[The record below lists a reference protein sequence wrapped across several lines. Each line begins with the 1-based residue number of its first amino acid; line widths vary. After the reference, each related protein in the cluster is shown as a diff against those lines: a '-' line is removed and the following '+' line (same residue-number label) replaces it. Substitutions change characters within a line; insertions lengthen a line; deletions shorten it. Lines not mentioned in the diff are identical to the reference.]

1 MKKNDLSDKILEGNL
16 LKIILVL
23 GWPLALSSVIQT
35 FYNLIDAYWLG
46 KLGRVQLA
54 APFISFQLIFF
65 IISFAMGMSMA
76 GTSLVA
82 QYTGAKESK
91 KARQVAGHL
100 LLFLLILVFFLSILG
115 YVFSK
120 PLLNVLKT
128 PKDAFAPTLTY
139 FRTMLLGLVTA
150 VPFFIYQGVLNGYGD
165 TISPLKVQA
174 ITVGINLILDPLF
187 IFGWVGFPALG
198 VQGAAIATIISR
210 AIASVIGLYELFN
223 GVRGIKLTL
232 KCLKPDIEIYKKIIK
247 VGLPASLGMAGS
259 SIGFIIIQGVINTL
273 GSAVVAAAGIGFR
286 MVHLFMLPALG
297 ISSAITTIVGQTL
310 GANKV
315 NRAKA
320 SIILGLKIIIGFLI
334 PAMLLIAFYGKYIMI
349 FFIPHDPLVQEI
361 GRKMFYIVAPSVIF
375 FAIFR
380 IFAGAFQGSGHTMPV
395 MITSLL
401 RIWIVRLPL
410 VWLLSIYLGWGH
422 YGIWWGMLFS
432 NIFTATLI
440 FILYLKG
447 NWQIPV
453 IKRKKIIIRKEI
465 SEIEEIVED
474 ANA

>member
-1 MKKNDLSDKILEGNL
+1 MRQKNFSDKILEGNL
-16 LKIILVL
+16 LKAILFL

-82 QYTGAKESK
+82 QYTGAKEEK

-100 LLFLLILVFFLSILG
+100 LLFNIILILFLSIAG
-115 YVFSK
+115 YIFSS
-120 PLLNVLKT
+120 PLLKLLRT
-128 PKDAFAPTLTY
+128 PADAFAPTLTY
-139 FRTMLLGLVTA
+139 FRTMLLGLVTS

-165 TISPLKVQA
+165 TISPLKLQA
-174 ITVGINLILDPLF
+174 LTIGINLVLDPIM
-187 IFGWVGFPALG
+187 IFGWFGFPALG
-198 VQGAAIATIISR
+198 VLGAALATIISR
-210 AIASVIGLYELFN
+210 AIASAIGLYELFK
-223 GVRGIKLTL
+223 GIRGIKLTL
-232 KCLKPDIEIYKKIIK
+232 SCLKPDIEIFRKIVK
-247 VGLPASLGMAGS
+247 VGLPASLGMSGS
-259 SIGFIIIQGVINTL
+259 SVGFIIIQGIINTL

-297 ISSAITTIVGQTL
+297 ISSAITTIVGQSL
-310 GANKV
+310 GADKV
-315 NRAKA
+315 KRAKE
-320 SIILGLKIIIGFLI
+320 SVLLGLKIIIGFLT
-334 PAMLLIAFYGKYIMI
+334 PAMILIAYYGKYIMI
-349 FFIPHDPLVQEI
+349 FFIPHDPLVHEI
-361 GRKMFYIVAPSVIF
+361 GAKMFHIVGPSVIF

-380 IFAGAFQGSGHTMPV
+380 IYAGAFQGSGHTMPV

-410 VWLLSIYLGWGH
+410 VWLFSIRMGWGH
-422 YGIWWGMLFS
+422 FGVWWGMLSS
-432 NIFTATLI
+432 NVFTAALM
-440 FILYLKG
+440 FILYLRG
-447 NWQIPV
+447 SWQIPV
-453 IKRKKIIIRKEI
+453 IKKKEKIV
-465 SEIEEIVED
+465 STEIEEIVED